1 MATLIAMP
9 RLGMIMTEGTLARW
23 LKAEGDQIR
32 RGDLIAEISTDKINY
47 EIEAPDDGLLHQLV
61 PEGSVVEV
69 EGPLAYILASGE
81 SVPAPERPTA
91 SMPPAPAAPQAPAPS
106 GGAAVSG
113 VEIRATPVARRL
125 AAQHGIDL
133 ATLAGS
139 GPGGRIVEAD
149 ILRAVEE
156 GGKGGLATPTATVPK
171 ANVPQVSQRIPLT
184 GPRGLI
190 ARRMTESLQTS
201 AQVTLT
207 IEADASLLA
216 ALPALP
222 PARDAALVKA
232 LGIGLREF
240 PRLNSTVQGDSILEL
255 ADINIGVAVSADDL
269 LLVPVVRAADGK
281 PVSEISRELRE
292 LLRKA
297 RSNALTLDDLSGGT
311 FTLSNLGPQGIDVFT
326 PIINP
331 PQTGILGVGRIAERA
346 TVVDGQLAVRPKVW
360 LSLTFD
366 HRVADGA
373 LSARFL
379 QRIAELLQDPE
390 VMERHTG
397 EATR

>member
-23 LKAEGDQIR
+23 LKAEGEQIR

-47 EIEAPDDGLLHQLV
+47 EIEAPDSGLLHQLV

-69 EGPLAYILASGE
+69 EGPLAYILAFGE
-81 SVPAPERPTA
+81 ALPVPELPRTNVPTASAAPQVPAPRV
-91 SMPPAPAAPQAPAPS
+91 
-106 GGAAVSG
+106 GAAVSG

-125 AAQHGIDL
+125 AGQHGIDL
-133 ATLAGS
+133 AALAGS

-149 ILRAVEE
+149 ILRAIEE
-156 GGKGGLATPTATVPK
+156 GVRAAEEVPK
-171 ANVPQVSQRIPLT
+171 SGALLVSRRVPLAGT
-184 GPRGLI
+184 RGLI
-190 ARRMTESLQTS
+190 ARRMMESLQTS

-232 LGIGLREF
+232 LGIALREF

-255 ADINIGVAVSADDL
+255 AEINIGVAVSVDDL
-269 LLVPVVRAADGK
+269 LLVPVVHAAESK
-281 PVSEISRELRE
+281 PLSEISRELRE

-297 RSNALTLDDLSGGT
+297 RGDSLTLDDLSGGT
-311 FTLSNLGPQGIDVFT
+311 FTFSNLGPQGIDIFT

-331 PQTGILGVGRIAERA
+331 PQSGILGVGRIAERA
-346 TVVDGQLAVRPKVW
+346 AVVNGQLAIRPSVW
-360 LSLTFD
+360 ISLTFD
-366 HRVADGA
+366 HRVVDGA

-379 QRIAELLQDPE
+379 QRIAELLRDPK
-390 VMERHTG
+390 VMERHVG
-397 EATR
+397 ETMS